1 MDSIL
6 VLYHAVTAPLRA
18 AIGDHLNSIRR
29 YSGSPCVY
37 INLAVRPVPRW
48 IGRLDIGLV
57 VFHTTLLA
65 TRWHPEAFRRLAPRL
80 AALEGL
86 ACPRIAIPQDEFL
99 NTDPLVDFLRQFR
112 VDHVF
117 TCAPQEEWKTIYGAL
132 MADGAGMTRVLTG
145 YLEQRAV
152 RRINQLASG
161 TGERVIDVGY
171 RSWQPEPWLGRHGM
185 LKGWI
190 ADRFIEEGRRL
201 GLRTDISMSPADT
214 LLGDAWYR
222 FLLRCRFTIGAEG
235 GASIL
240 DRDGRI
246 RDCVTRYRSEHPE
259 ASFDEIEQSC
269 FPGRDGTFNLRAISP
284 RHLEACATRTP
295 QILIEGSYN
304 GILEPGTHYVPLH
317 PDFSNITEALEAIA
331 HRDEATQMAERAYR
345 DVVSTGAH
353 SYESFVATLLS
364 AAPRNRR
371 RGPARRSIAR
381 SVASGWAPAADH
393 GSWVLVWLRQHGKRV
408 GRETLRRVGLLEVT
422 KRAHA
427 RRQLRNQREG

>member
-6 VLYHAVTAPLRA
+6 VLYHAVSAPLRA
-18 AIGDHLNSIRR
+18 AIDDHLSSIRR
-29 YSGSPCVY
+29 YSGRPCIY

-48 IGRLDIGLV
+48 VGRLDIGLV

-65 TRWHPEAFRRLAPRL
+65 TRWYPEAFQRLAPRL
-80 AALEGL
+80 AALERL

-112 VDHVF
+112 VEHVF
-117 TCAPQEEWKTIYGAL
+117 TCAPQDEWETIYGPL
-132 MADGAGMTRVLTG
+132 IADGAGLTRVLTG
-145 YLEQRAV
+145 YLEHRTV
-152 RRINQLASG
+152 RRIHQLAAES
-161 TGERVIDVGY
+161 GERVIDVGY

-190 ADRFIEEGRRL
+190 ADRFNEEGRRL

-259 ASFDEIEQSC
+259 ASFEEIERSC
-269 FPGRDGTFNLRAISP
+269 FPGLDGTFNLRAISP

-304 GILEPGTHYVPLH
+304 GILQPGTHYVPLQA
-317 PDFSNITEALEAIA
+317 DFTNISEAFKAIA
-331 HRDEATQMAERAYR
+331 DGEEAAQMAERAYR
-345 DVVSTGAH
+345 DVVAAGEH
-353 SYESFVATLLS
+353 SYESFVATLLT
-364 AAPRNRR
+364 AAPLHRR
-371 RGPARRSIAR
+371 RGLARHPIPTRVIPACAQ
-381 SVASGWAPAADH
+381 VADRTSWAA
-393 GSWVLVWLRQHGKRV
+393 VWLRQEGKRAV
-408 GRETLRRVGLLEVT
+408 RETLRRIGLLEAA
-422 KRAHA
+422 KRARA
-427 RRQLRNQREG
+427 SWRQRRQR

>member
-6 VLYHAVTAPLRA
+6 VLYHAVAAPLRA
-18 AIGDHLNSIRR
+18 AIGDHLKSIRR
-29 YSGSPCVY
+29 YSGRPCVY

-48 IGRLDIGLV
+48 IARLEIGLV

-65 TRWHPEAFRRLAPRL
+65 TRWHPEAFQRLAPRL
-80 AALEGL
+80 AALDGL

-117 TCAPQEEWKTIYGAL
+117 TCAPPEEWKTIYGAL

-145 YLEQRAV
+145 YLERRTVQ
-152 RRINQLASG
+152 RINQLAAQ
-161 TGERVIDVGY
+161 TGERVIDIGY

-190 ADRFIEEGRRL
+190 ADRFSEEGRRL

-246 RDCVTRYRSEHPE
+246 RDCVTRYRSEHAE
-259 ASFDEIEQSC
+259 ASFEEIEQSC

-284 RHLEACATRTP
+284 RHLEAIATRTA
-295 QILIEGSYN
+295 QILMEGSYN
-304 GILEPGTHYVPLH
+304 GILEPGTHYVPLR
-317 PDFSNITEALEAIA
+317 PDFSNISDALEAIA
-331 HRDEATQMAERAYR
+331 HSDEAAQMAERAYR
-345 DVVSTGAH
+345 DVVATGAH
-353 SYESFVATLLS
+353 TYESFVATLLS
-364 AAPRNRR
+364 AAPPNRR
-371 RGPARRSIAR
+371 RELARRSIATA
-381 SVASGWAPAADH
+381 VTSGWAPAADQ
-393 GSWVLVWLRQHGKRV
+393 GSWALVWLSQQG
-408 GRETLRRVGLLEVT
+408 RRVVRATLHRFGMLDVA
-422 KRAHA
+422 KRA
-427 RRQLRNQREG
+427 RTRLQSR